1 MSKLPSKLNN
11 LRQIN
16 NMHGFSVLILFE
28 ITKDKLVTGMV
39 SRFSFC
45 LKLTPT
51 FFLVDSVAAR
61 MRLPSY
67 SPPCELKAYSSHVN
81 NSLWWTLL
89 SQCLVKWPPLQEV
102 RISGCGC
109 WSVFWSWAE
118 QLQVLALPPNL
129 GILLNGVIATTC
141 INGSRFSIP
150 FTLDIASDGE

>member
-16 NMHGFSVLILFE
+16 NRHGFSVLILFE

-67 SPPCELKAYSSHVN
+67 SPPCELKGLQQPCQQFSLADASEPVPREMASS
-81 NSLWWTLL
+81 SRSKAQRMWA
-89 SQCLVKWPPLQEV
+89 LVSIL
-102 RISGCGC
+102 
-109 WSVFWSWAE
+109 
-118 QLQVLALPPNL
+118 VL
-129 GILLNGVIATTC
+129 GETTPGPC
-141 INGSRFSIP
+141 I
-150 FTLDIASDGE
+150 TT